1 MSSRLRAGIFGFGI
15 VAVFAAGLARSA
27 QAQVTEEPEAL
38 IKQGISLRRKGDDRR
53 AQGYLKRAYDL
64 AKTPRSAAQLGL
76 VEQALGQFADAQI
89 HLSEA
94 LATKDPW
101 VQENRAQLEESRNF
115 VRSKLAKVAI
125 TGAPG
130 DATIAVGSDPP
141 FALPRDGVVWLAPG
155 ANTVVV
161 AAPGRKPVTKTVTA
175 GPGES
180 TSVAVELPAD
190 APPTPP
196 GAAASAGIGA
206 APGGPT
212 PAPVEVIQAP
222 APAETGQSST
232 GRTLRITG
240 IGVAAAGVALAVTG
254 FVLRGIATSKM
265 DAIQSDANAQ
275 PQRPY
280 NESNDNWQT
289 FEHAGVALLVT
300 GGAAAVAGALLYVLN
315 LPSGGEGHDAK
326 VSLVVL
332 TRETGASLQLGAR
345 F

>member
-1 MSSRLRAGIFGFGI
+1 MSGRRRAAIFGFGI
-15 VAVFAAGLARSA
+15 VVVFAAGLARSA
-27 QAQVTEEPEAL
+27 QAQETEKPEAL

-53 AQGYLKRAYDL
+53 AYGYLKRAYDL

-94 LATKDPW
+94 LATKDAW
-101 VQENRAQLEESRNF
+101 VQENRVQLDESQNF

-196 GAAASAGIGA
+196 AAAASAGIDA

-212 PAPVEVIQAP
+212 PAPVEVIQVP

-254 FVLRGIATSKM
+254 FVLRGIASSKL
-265 DAIQSDANAQ
+265 DAIQSDAAA
-275 PQRPY
+275 PRLY

-332 TRETGASLQLGAR
+332 PRETGASLQLGAR

>member
-1 MSSRLRAGIFGFGI
+1 MSSRLRAAIFGFGI

-27 QAQVTEEPEAL
+27 QAQETEEPEAL

-76 VEQALGQFADAQI
+76 VEQALGQFADSQI

-94 LATKDPW
+94 LATKDAW

-155 ANTVVV
+155 ANTVVM

-196 GAAASAGIGA
+196 AAAASAGIGA

-212 PAPVEVIQAP
+212 PAPDRARRGARCGSLASESPPPGSRWQSPVSFCAGSPPRSWMRSRATPRPCVRTTRATT
-222 APAETGQSST
+222 TGRRSST
-232 GRTLRITG
+232 PGSP
-240 IGVAAAGVALAVTG
+240 
-254 FVLRGIATSKM
+254 F
-265 DAIQSDANAQ
+265 
-275 PQRPY
+275 
-280 NESNDNWQT
+280 W
-289 FEHAGVALLVT
+289 
-300 GGAAAVAGALLYVLN
+300 
-315 LPSGGEGHDAK
+315 
-326 VSLVVL
+326 
-332 TRETGASLQLGAR
+332 
-345 F
+345 

>member
-1 MSSRLRAGIFGFGI
+1 MSSRLRAAIFGFGI

-27 QAQVTEEPEAL
+27 QAQETEEPEAL

-76 VEQALGQFADAQI
+76 VEQALGQFADSQI

-94 LATKDPW
+94 LATKDAW

-196 GAAASAGIGA
+196 AAAASAGIGA

-212 PAPVEVIQAP
+212 PAPVEVIQVP

-254 FVLRGIATSKM
+254 FVLRGIASSKL
-265 DAIQSDANAQ
+265 DAIQSDAAAL
-275 PQRPY
+275 RPY

-315 LPSGGEGHDAK
+315 LPSSGEGHDAK

-332 TRETGASLQLGAR
+332 PRETGASLQLGAR